1 MNALSKQEIAA
12 LREGDTEAI
21 CRKKRRRTLM
31 ETPSWAETSAS
42 RLSKTTKMCAL
53 LPSRCFPSL
62 DTEFTEAKDAD
73 AALALLEHGVEFD
86 VLFLNV
92 VRPGRLQ
99 SKELARLVHQKHPA
113 TAILFT
119 SGYTG
124 NAIVHGGRLDEGTA
138 LLIKP
143 YTELQLARK
152 FRQVIGR
159 ADGDL
164 GRGVGGAQ

>member
-1 MNALSKQEIAA
+1 MGGNERVPIVQDDEDVRTTSVAMLSE
-12 LREGDTEAI
+12 LGYRV
-21 CRKKRRRTLM
+21 
-31 ETPSWAETSAS
+31 
-42 RLSKTTKMCAL
+42 
-53 LPSRCFPSL
+53 
-62 DTEFTEAKDAD
+62 TEAKDAD